1 MCVWGGVVLI
11 FKSSRISH
19 FTLVFKKESR
29 LLGRGEFY
37 PRQPPGSRP
46 AMYFLALRYKYISS
60 CSCSGPPSGPLTC
73 PAIFGHVL
81 LLFHGIFWSLAS
93 QPARGITWHVLMVC
107 PAASYF
113 TLSVPVSSE
122 T

>member
-1 MCVWGGVVLI
+1 MWGGVVLI

-46 AMYFLALRYKYISS
+46 AMYFLAL
-60 CSCSGPPSGPLTC
+60 
-73 PAIFGHVL
+73 
-81 LLFHGIFWSLAS
+81 LFHGIFWSLAS